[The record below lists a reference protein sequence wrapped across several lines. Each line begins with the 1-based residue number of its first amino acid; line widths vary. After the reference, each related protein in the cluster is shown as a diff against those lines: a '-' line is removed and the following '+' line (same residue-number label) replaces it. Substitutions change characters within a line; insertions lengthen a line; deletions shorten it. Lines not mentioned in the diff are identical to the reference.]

1 VADAVL
7 SPNTTLSGIPQTTG
21 AKGGVSISERDDLGL
36 ATMHVRKGQA
46 TPLNE
51 RIRTHFLIT
60 LPTGPAC
67 ASAGDVAF
75 IGTGPGCWL
84 AIRER
89 GGHEFS
95 ASLRQITS
103 PLASVSDQSGGYT
116 VLRVSGR
123 YIRQT
128 LAKGFA
134 IDLDPTVFK
143 IGDAATTLASHIG
156 ATIWRR
162 EDDADGLP
170 VFDIAIFRSLAH
182 SFWQWF
188 SESAAEFG
196 CELGEQAQP

>member
-1 VADAVL
+1 MADTAL
-7 SPNTTLSGIPQTTG
+7 SPNKALSGIARITGPQG
-21 AKGGVSISERDDLGL
+21 DVSICERDGLGL

-46 TPLNE
+46 APLNE

-67 ASAGDVAF
+67 TSAGDVAF

-84 AIRER
+84 VIRER

-95 ASLRQITS
+95 ASLRQITA

-116 VLRVSGR
+116 VFRVGGR
-123 YIRQT
+123 DIRQT

-134 IDLDPTVFK
+134 IDLDPAVFRV
-143 IGDAATTLASHIG
+143 GDAATTVASHIG

-162 EDDADGLP
+162 EDDSDGWP
-170 VFDIAIFRSLAH
+170 VFDIAVFRSLAH

-188 SESAAEFG
+188 SESGAEFG
-196 CELGEQAQP
+196 CALVEQAQP